1 MPTVSVCVSAVNII
15 SGSEVSVACRFPA
28 KVFIGGFMKKNMR
41 YFFKG
46 GAAAISAVLI
56 LLSVSCSQN
65 EDELKD
71 YDISELY
78 GYTYH
83 GTITSSSGETL
94 VPSLILYNDK
104 RADWNMSINGM
115 TVVQF
120 YYYAVKNS
128 KSNYTMY
135 WFGGADLAA
144 AESHDKSK
152 AAMTVQLGINA
163 LDEVVILLTGDALTG
178 IGPMQN
184 TRVTMTKQKNIPHT
198 TDAPPIAFDPNI
210 KDEPVIEV
218 PSGALQADWNGTAS
232 YTGTFDYLVGEGGNV
247 TRGHGTCGDGSKP
260 TITVKPGAAGT
271 HTVTLGMHRFAN
283 GAVMTIEAYDILG
296 VQVFQDGSDYYLKYD
311 APPKPEDDKGL
322 PVKKADGTTIK
333 LMKLSVRGKLTGGKL
348 MLRVSFNPGKMPF
361 PVVERFKSE

>member
-1 MPTVSVCVSAVNII
+1 
-15 SGSEVSVACRFPA
+15 
-28 KVFIGGFMKKNMR
+28 MKKNMR

-46 GAAAISAVLI
+46 GAAAISAVLM

-115 TVVQF
+115 NVVQF
-120 YYYAVKNS
+120 YYYTVKNS

-135 WFGGADLAA
+135 WFGGSDLAA

-184 TRVTMTKQKNIPHT
+184 TRVTMKKQKNIPHT
-198 TDAPPIAFDPNI
+198 TDAPTIAFDPNI

-218 PSGALQADWNGTAS
+218 PSGALQADWNGTTS
-232 YTGTFDYLVGEGGNV
+232 YTGTFDYLVGPGGNV
-247 TRGHGTCGDGSKP
+247 ARGHGTCGDGSKP
-260 TITVKPGAAGT
+260 TITVKPCAAGT

-283 GAVMTIEAYDILG
+283 GAVMTIEAYDIPD
-296 VQVFQDGSDYYLKYD
+296 VQVFKDGSDYYLKYD
-311 APPKPEDDKGL
+311 APDPEPKPEEGGGL
-322 PVKKADGTTIK
+322 SVNKADGTIIK

-348 MLRVSFNPGKMPF
+348 MLRVSFNPGKMPL
-361 PVVERFKSE
+361 PVIERFKSE

>member
-1 MPTVSVCVSAVNII
+1 
-15 SGSEVSVACRFPA
+15 
-28 KVFIGGFMKKNMR
+28 MKKNMR

-46 GAAAISAVLI
+46 GAAAISAALI
-56 LLSVSCSQN
+56 LLSVSCSQSA
-65 EDELKD
+65 DELKD
-71 YDISELY
+71 HDISELY

-83 GTITSSSGETL
+83 GSITASGGNTL
-94 VPSLILYNDK
+94 IPSLILYNDK

-115 TVVQF
+115 NVVPF
-120 YYYAVKNS
+120 YYYTVKNS

-152 AAMTVQLGINA
+152 AAMTVQLGINS

-178 IGPMQN
+178 IGAMQGV
-184 TRVTMTKQKNIPHT
+184 RVTMKKQKNIPRN
-198 TDAPPIAFDPNI
+198 TDAPTIAFDPNI

-218 PSGALQADWNGTAS
+218 PSGAPQADWNGTTS

-247 TRGHGTCGDGSKP
+247 ARGHGTCGDGSKP
-260 TITVKPGAAGT
+260 TITVKPGAVGT

-283 GAVMTIEAYDILG
+283 GAVMTIEAYDIPD
-296 VQVFQDGSDYYLKYD
+296 VQVFKDGSDYYLKYD
-311 APPKPEDDKGL
+311 APDPEPKPEEGGGL
-322 PVKKADGTTIK
+322 PVKKADGTIIK

-348 MLRVSFNPGKMPF
+348 MLRVSFNPGAMPL
-361 PVVERFKSE
+361 PVIERFKSE